1 MKKILEIE
9 SSKYSIEYEEGKEWI
24 YSVKRYGVDTG
35 SDLKTNIV
43 FDMFQMILNL
53 QAKNEKLKMTQEN
66 SSSRVAITSDGKV
79 LRAFSDDEATSY
91 SIPDG
96 VTTIAQ
102 RAFSELE
109 NLKSVDIPDSVQF
122 ITQNAFEDSG
132 LSSVVLPA
140 NIKVIDEY
148 AFFFCQKLSSV
159 GYKGEIYTSIS
170 KLEKALKENGVIIGY
185 HSFASTALAL

>member
-79 LRAFSDDEATSY
+79 LRAFSEGA
-91 SIPDG
+91 I
-96 VTTIAQ
+96 V
-102 RAFSELE
+102 
-109 NLKSVDIPDSVQF
+109 
-122 ITQNAFEDSG
+122 
-132 LSSVVLPA
+132 
-140 NIKVIDEY
+140 
-148 AFFFCQKLSSV
+148 
-159 GYKGEIYTSIS
+159 
-170 KLEKALKENGVIIGY
+170 
-185 HSFASTALAL
+185 

>member
-79 LRAFSDDEATSY
+79 LRAFSDEEATSY

-102 RAFSELE
+102 RFPNWKILNLLTSQIAF
-109 NLKSVDIPDSVQF
+109 NLSCRMRLK
-122 ITQNAFEDSG
+122 TQAYPVS
-132 LSSVVLPA
+132 
-140 NIKVIDEY
+140 
-148 AFFFCQKLSSV
+148 FCQP
-159 GYKGEIYTSIS
+159 I
-170 KLEKALKENGVIIGY
+170 
-185 HSFASTALAL
+185 

>member
-66 SSSRVAITSDGKV
+66 SSSRAMGKCYV
-79 LRAFSDDEATSY
+79 LFQMRRLRLIRFRMELQRSLKERFPNWKILNLLTFQIAF
-91 SIPDG
+91 
-96 VTTIAQ
+96 
-102 RAFSELE
+102 
-109 NLKSVDIPDSVQF
+109 NLSLRMRLK
-122 ITQNAFEDSG
+122 TQAYPVS
-132 LSSVVLPA
+132 
-140 NIKVIDEY
+140 
-148 AFFFCQKLSSV
+148 FCQP
-159 GYKGEIYTSIS
+159 I
-170 KLEKALKENGVIIGY
+170 
-185 HSFASTALAL
+185 

>member
-1 MKKILEIE
+1 MKKTLEIE

-24 YSVKRYGVDTG
+24 YSVKRCGVDTG

-43 FDMFQMILNL
+43 SDMFQMILNL
-53 QAKNEKLKMTQEN
+53 QAENEKLKMTQEN

-79 LRAFSDDEATSY
+79 LRAFSDEEATSY

-96 VTTIAQ
+96 VTTIDQ
-102 RAFSELE
+102 RSFSELE

-122 ITQNAFEDSG
+122 IMQHAFEDSG
-132 LSSVVLPA
+132 LSSVVLPS
-140 NIKVIDEY
+140 NIKAVDEY

-159 GYKGEIYTSIS
+159 GYKGKVYTSVS
-170 KLEKALKENGVIIGY
+170 ELEMALKANGVIIGY
-185 HSFASTALAL
+185 HSFASTALTF

>member
-79 LRAFSDDEATSY
+79 LRAFSDEEATSY
-91 SIPDG
+91 SIKERFPNWKILNLL
-96 VTTIAQ
+96 TSQIA
-102 RAFSELE
+102 F
-109 NLKSVDIPDSVQF
+109 NLSCRMRLK
-122 ITQNAFEDSG
+122 TQAYPVS
-132 LSSVVLPA
+132 
-140 NIKVIDEY
+140 
-148 AFFFCQKLSSV
+148 FCQP
-159 GYKGEIYTSIS
+159 I
-170 KLEKALKENGVIIGY
+170 
-185 HSFASTALAL
+185 

>member
-1 MKKILEIE
+1 MKKTLQIE

-24 YSVKRYGVDTG
+24 YSVKRCGVDTG

-43 FDMFQMILNL
+43 SDMFQMILNL
-53 QAKNEKLKMTQEN
+53 QTENEKLKLTQGN
-66 SSSRVAITSDGKV
+66 SSSRVAITNDGKT
-79 LRAFSDDEATSY
+79 LRAFADEEATSY

-96 VTTIAQ
+96 VTMIEQ

-122 ITQNAFEDSG
+122 IMQHAFEDSG
-132 LSSVVLPA
+132 LSSVVLSA
-140 NIKVIDEY
+140 NIKAIDEY

-159 GYKGEIYTSIS
+159 GYKGKIYTSVS
-170 KLEKALKENGVIIGY
+170 ELERALKANGVIIGY
-185 HSFASTALAL
+185 HAFASTALTF